1 MMRPFFLPILYT
13 DMPLISIKNNSNV
26 RKDLFVFT
34 AKLIEIL
41 FKLENEP
48 QNLKIYLAIPPIYYE
63 VAGQEIFQA
72 KMTEFLEKETDQFP
86 GLFDIWMKWDQ
97 SVIKSVQSLINQEK
111 IELLALPVTGAVLP
125 FAATSAGIQAHIR
138 EGLSILE
145 SCFSVRPSGFWFP
158 KGAFEPG
165 LDLFLMNEGIQYSF
179 INEDTIKFADPTPSG
194 NGKKPIRSP
203 HGLIFF
209 PIQKEFEL
217 GGSYLEKY
225 DSNVSVYDSKQ
236 VFTAAH
242 NLSSEEIVSFF
253 NLVKNM
259 AINPSVS
266 MEVSSFLKEYGET
279 AETAHICPSFLAA
292 DDSSPLI
299 TDESTILEECFL
311 METEIKKISTLVEN
325 SFEKRILKQ
334 MLKHWLLLS
343 GIAAGSGQTQEAAE
357 EHITS
362 FNKLKEILVGNRQ
375 IFELDDMENSDSILV
390 NLSLKGWINEAKSSL
405 TTNESK
411 RQDLKILMLTW
422 EFPPNIVG
430 GLARHV
436 HGLSESLAKLG
447 YEIHVIT
454 AQSEDL
460 PSFEKRDGVF
470 IHRVAPLN
478 EKDDDFL
485 AWVAGLNLAMANR
498 ARELAAVHDFQVIHA
513 HDWLVGSAAISL
525 KSLLNIP
532 LITTMHATEHGRN
545 NGIYTDMQ
553 HFIHKKEEILLQASD
568 KAIVCSEYMKDE
580 LKYVFNTSEE
590 KIAIIPNGVF
600 KHVGQ
605 LDLHGLLD
613 GLPVFPER
621 KMIFSIGRMV
631 REKGFDTLIEAAT
644 KMKAKS
650 DELYFVIA
658 GKGPLLEEYRQK
670 VKDYGLENFVYFIG
684 FIQDEQR
691 DALLTQ
697 CEAAVFPSLYEP
709 FGIVAL
715 EAMSFGKPT
724 IVSETGGLKG
734 IIQPYKTGLFMDP
747 GNSLSLLQ
755 QLHLILEDRQR
766 ALEIGENGRKVVESL
781 FSWTRI
787 AEETKR
793 TFEDVLLSTK
803 I

>member
-1 MMRPFFLPILYT
+1 MMKPFFLPIVYMDIPT
-13 DMPLISIKNNSNV
+13 ISIKINSNV
-26 RKDLFVFT
+26 RNELFVFT

-41 FKLENEP
+41 SKLENGP
-48 QNLKIYLAIPPIYYE
+48 QNVKIYLAIPPIYYE
-63 VAGQEIFQA
+63 VAGQAIFQD

-86 GLFDIWMKWDQ
+86 GLIDIWKKWDQ
-97 SVIKSVQSLINQEK
+97 SVIKSVSNMINLEK
-111 IELLALPVTGAVLP
+111 IDLLAVPVTGAILP
-125 FAATSAGIQAHIR
+125 FIATSAGIQAHIH

-145 SCFSVRPSGFWFP
+145 SCFSVRPQGFWFP

-209 PIQKEFEL
+209 PIQKEVKQ
-217 GGSYLEKY
+217 GGI
-225 DSNVSVYDSKQ
+225 SVGLCDNEFLNNKSSQ
-236 VFTAAH
+236 VFVVAE
-242 NLSSEEIVSFF
+242 NLLSDEIENFF
-253 NLVKNM
+253 DFAKNM
-259 AINPSVS
+259 AINSSVS
-266 MEVSSFLKEYGET
+266 MEVSKFLTEFGKT
-279 AETAHICPSFLAA
+279 AENVHICSSF
-292 DDSSPLI
+292 SITESCSPLI
-299 TDESTILEECFL
+299 SEESTILEESFL
-311 METEIKKISTLVEN
+311 IETEIKKMGRLIEN

-334 MLKHWLLLS
+334 MLKRWLLLS
-343 GIAAGSGQTQEAAE
+343 GSAASSEKTQDAAK
-357 EHITS
+357 EHILS
-362 FNKLKEILVGNRQ
+362 IYKLKEMLTGKRQ
-375 IFELDDMENSDSILV
+375 ADELDEMEKSLSILE
-390 NLSLKGWINEAKSSL
+390 NLSLKGWIKEAKSNLSM
-405 TTNESK
+405 ESK
-411 RQDLKILMLTW
+411 SQGMKILMLTW

-454 AQSEDL
+454 AQTSDL
-460 PSFEKRDGVF
+460 PSFEKRKGVF

-478 EKDDDFL
+478 EKDHDFL
-485 AWVAGLNLAMANR
+485 AWVAGLNLAMANK
-498 ARELAAVHDFQVIHA
+498 AKELAAVHDFKVIHA

-525 KSLLNIP
+525 KTFLNIT

-553 HFIHKKEEILLQASD
+553 HFIHKKEELLLQASD
-568 KAIVCSEYMKDE
+568 QIIVCSEHMKDE
-580 LKYVFNTSEE
+580 LKNVFNTCEE

-600 KHVGQ
+600 KQEDQ
-605 LDLHGLLD
+605 LNFHGLLD
-613 GLPVFPER
+613 GLPVFHER

-631 REKGFDTLIEAAT
+631 REKGFDTLIETAI
-644 KMKAKS
+644 KMKARS

-658 GKGPLLEEYRQK
+658 GKGPMLEEYRQK
-670 VKDYGLENFVYFIG
+670 VKDNNVENFVYFIG
-684 FIQDEQR
+684 FIRDEQR

-724 IVSETGGLKG
+724 IVSETGGLRG

-747 GNSLSLLQ
+747 GNSLSLIQ
-755 QLHLILEDRQR
+755 QLEFVLEDRNR
-766 ALEIGENGRKVVESL
+766 AKEIGENGRKVVESL

-793 TFEDVLLSTK
+793 TYEDVLLNMK